1 MRAACDPG
9 SRPSAGVSDFLTGIR
24 ADGPRLSIV
33 IPNYNHG
40 HIVEAALAAISQQT
54 MRPFEVV
61 VVDDGSTD
69 DSVVRLQSLAVDKPW
84 LTIHR
89 HPENR
94 GVNAACNT
102 GLALVRGDFVLF
114 SAADDCLSPEVVERA
129 SAAAAAFPRTGII
142 FSDWAEMSA
151 DGSGRRIIPLDLP
164 QDRKFFSPDAFVH
177 LMQQAFFYFCVSN
190 TWFDV
195 GLLRSLGGFPLDV
208 KWHGDL
214 LAAYAAAF
222 ERGAVYVPGAVSYFR
237 ILPSSYSAA
246 GRRSG
251 AQLDVLRAWHATTR
265 RPGWERRR
273 TAFVAAAVLPDYS
286 LRGVRALASD
296 PGYLTPRLIRRLVW
310 LAIWT
315 KLARFVGNGLRQRLR
330 GMRAA
335 YRRARLPEQ

>member
-1 MRAACDPG
+1 MMAAGDAGSQPRAGA
-9 SRPSAGVSDFLTGIR
+9 SDLLSGIR
-24 ADGPRLSIV
+24 GDGPRLSIV
-33 IPNYNHG
+33 MPNYNHG
-40 HIVEAALAAISQQT
+40 HIVEEALAAISQQT
-54 MRPFEVV
+54 MPPLEVV

-69 DSVVRLQSLAVDKPW
+69 DSVMRLQSLTADKPW
-84 LTIHR
+84 LTVHCHR
-89 HPENR
+89 ENL

-129 SAAAAAFPRTGII
+129 SAAAAAFPQTGLI

-164 QDRKFFSPDAFVH
+164 QVRKFFSPDAFVH
-177 LMQQAFFYFCVSN
+177 LMQDAFFHLCVSSA
-190 TWFDV
+190 WFDV
-195 GLLRSLGGFPLDV
+195 GVLRSLGGFSPDV

-222 ERGAVYVPGAVSYFR
+222 ERGAVYIPGAVSYFR
-237 ILPSSYSAA
+237 ISPSSYSAA

-273 TAFVAAAVLPDYS
+273 TAFVSAAVLPDYS
-286 LRGVRALASD
+286 LRALRALASD
-296 PGYLTPRLIRRLVW
+296 PGYVTPRLIRRLVW
-310 LAIWT
+310 LATWT
-315 KLARFVGNGLRQRLR
+315 KLARFFGNGLRQRVR
-330 GMRAA
+330 SMRTA
-335 YRRARLPEQ
+335 YRRGRLSEQ